1 MIKKRLLEIVP
12 ESKKYIASN
21 VLFQWLN
28 MWCNI
33 IMVYTIAYLLTDLL
47 NGIQINYVKSLSII
61 VITII
66 LRIFFIKLASSASY
80 KASKSVKKTLRG
92 LIYKNPHLQRGHEKY
107 LLISV
112 FLQNIPIFHSSWRI

>member
-33 IMVYTIAYLLTDLL
+33 VMVYTIAYLLTDLL
-47 NGIQINYVKSLSII
+47 NGIQLNYVKSLSII
-61 VITII
+61 VITIVFRI
-66 LRIFFIKLASSASY
+66 LFIKLASSASY

-92 LIYKNPHLQRGHEKY
+92 LIYEK
-107 LLISV
+107 LLK
-112 FLQNIPIFHSSWRI
+112 LGSSYTEHVSTAEVVQLTGEGVE